1 MTVFTS
7 ITKMAVFFSMTIV
20 LLVFFLNQYGYSQ
33 VIVKEDSITIP
44 TYIAGKPDP
53 MPRFYEH
60 ANHQG
65 VQRRMYPYPFDDNL
79 TNN

>member
-7 ITKMAVFFSMTIV
+7 ITKRAVFLSMTIIS
-20 LLVFFLNQYGYSQ
+20 LISFLNQCGYSQ
-33 VIVKEDSITIP
+33 VVVKEDSITIP
-44 TYIAGKPDP
+44 TYVAGKPDP

-65 VQRRMYPYPFDDNL
+65 DTRQE
-79 TNN
+79 

>member
-7 ITKMAVFFSMTIV
+7 ITKKAISFCVTMISLI
-20 LLVFFLNQYGYSQ
+20 LFLTQYGYSQ

-44 TYIAGKPDP
+44 TYVAGKPDP

-65 VQRRMYPYPFDDNL
+65 VQRRMYPYPFDDNY
-79 TNN
+79 